1 MRRLILRGIDRSQIV
16 GALVGCFLGFTVL
29 LTGAQLYFDL
39 KNVLG
44 EEGDI
49 WKPGYY
55 VINKKVSMLDN
66 VLGGTGFDPSDI
78 EEIEE
83 KAFVEDLAPFH
94 TSSFQISA
102 QRSEGDRTPG
112 LSTQLFFEA
121 LPDRFMDIDT
131 GEWHWNQE
139 SEELPI
145 VVPSHYIA
153 LYNFGF
159 ARSQGLPRISKNMVS
174 QVSFR
179 VRVHGNGRSRAFK
192 SRIVAFSDR
201 INSILVPLDFLK
213 WANER
218 FGEGEDPEPSRL
230 MVRSKD
236 PSAGELFSFAEEKN
250 YEIQGGNERTGRLSS
265 LLNIGVGIV
274 GSTAA
279 FIILLAA
286 WLLII
291 SFRLLIIKNR
301 ETIKKL
307 HLLGYD
313 LHLIGRVYLR
323 IMALFSGVVLIAASL
338 GTILLR
344 RGYVPLFE
352 ASGFEMGGWSY
363 LTFLIAFGVIFLI
376 NGVNKLLIDRQLRVS
391 VEE

>member
-1 MRRLILRGIDRSQIV
+1 
-16 GALVGCFLGFTVL
+16 
-29 LTGAQLYFDL
+29 
-39 KNVLG
+39 
-44 EEGDI
+44 
-49 WKPGYY
+49 
-55 VINKKVSMLDN
+55 
-66 VLGGTGFDPSDI
+66 
-78 EEIEE
+78 
-83 KAFVEDLAPFH
+83 
-94 TSSFQISA
+94 
-102 QRSEGDRTPG
+102 
-112 LSTQLFFEA
+112 
-121 LPDRFMDIDT
+121 
-131 GEWHWNQE
+131 
-139 SEELPI
+139 
-145 VVPSHYIA
+145 
-153 LYNFGF
+153 
-159 ARSQGLPRISKNMVS
+159 MVS

-179 VRVHGNGRSRAFK
+179 VRVHGNGRSRIFK

-213 WANER
+213 WANAR
-218 FGEGEDPEPSRL
+218 FGEGEDPEASRL

-250 YEIQGGNERTGRLSS
+250 YEIQGGNERTGKLSS

-301 ETIKKL
+301 GTIQKL
-307 HLLGYD
+307 HFLGYD
-313 LHLIGRVYLR
+313 LHLIGRVYVR
-323 IMALFSGVVLIAASL
+323 IMALFSGVVLIAASV

-344 RGYVPLFE
+344 SAYVPLFE